1 MSLLDPDVFRYVL
14 ESLQAG
20 VYMVD
25 RSRRI
30 LCWNDGAERISG
42 YLRQDVLGRIC
53 EESLLMHCDEQGT
66 DLCDSACP
74 LSQTLLDGKKREM
87 SVYLRHKSGHLL
99 PVHIWCV
106 AIRDAHGNVIGASQ
120 SFDEHKPADGPE
132 VRYQELAAHGCL
144 DPVIG
149 LPNVAFTRTRLREQM
164 GRFSEHQIPFSLLII
179 SLAADKAFR
188 AAHGQAAAERMLQSA
203 AQTLSNVLRPADFL
217 GCWERNE
224 LLAILVGNRTKGS
237 LAQPVAKFLG
247 LSQIH
252 WWGDSVPLSMV
263 LAVAEPEPGETLES
277 LLVRTQAQLNNL
289 ETNKHL
295 ATPPCSQPGD

>member
-53 EESLLMHCDEQGT
+53 EESLLMHCDEHGT

-99 PVHIWCV
+99 PVHMWCV

-120 SFDEHKPADGPE
+120 SFDEHRPPDGPE
-132 VRYQELAAHGCL
+132 LRYQELATHGCL

-149 LPNVAFTRTRLREQM
+149 LPNVSFTRTRLREQM
-164 GRFSEHQIPFSLLII
+164 GRFSEHQIPFSILII

-188 AAHGQAAAERMLQSA
+188 ATHGQAAAERMLQPFTRLEA
-203 AQTLSNVLRPADFL
+203 ARSGSGTGL
-217 GCWERNE
+217 GLAIVARIAAMHGGEVK
-224 LLAILVGNRTKGS
+224 LLAREGGGLRARVT
-237 LAQPVAKFLG
+237 LA
-247 LSQIH
+247 S
-252 WWGDSVPLSMV
+252 SVSDLP
-263 LAVAEPEPGETLES
+263 T
-277 LLVRTQAQLNNL
+277 R
-289 ETNKHL
+289 
-295 ATPPCSQPGD
+295 